1 MKKTLLASLGL
12 TLMLSTSTGAAFG
25 AEADSAPITKES
37 NLSSLLEYHEQEPND
52 SFEQANYYFITD
64 AVIGTLGEKVQGAL
78 ENYDVYKIMVSRSN
92 EVLFTIQGDQYP
104 DSWIEL
110 TLYDSNGNRIKRSR
124 NGQYTLNADLEK
136 GKDYY
141 LTVSALG
148 LEPGRHV
155 FDYRLSSEVIR

>member
-12 TLMLSTSTGAAFG
+12 TLMLSTSAGATFA
-25 AEADSAPITKES
+25 AEADSSPVAKDAKI
-37 NLSSLLEYHEQEPND
+37 SSLLEYHEQEPND

-64 AVIGTLGEKVQGAL
+64 AVIGTLGEKVQGAF

-92 EVLFTIQGDQYP
+92 EVLFTIQGDIFS
-104 DSWIEL
+104 DSWMEL
-110 TLYDSNGNRIKRSR
+110 TLYDSNGNRIKRSK
-124 NGQYTLNADLEK
+124 NGQYSLDADLEK

-141 LTVSALG
+141 LTVTALG
-148 LEPGRHV
+148 LEAGKHV